1 MKKLIDYINSNV
13 LFKVASLNS
22 AAVITRIVSGFL
34 TSKAI
39 AYFIGAEGMA
49 LVGNL
54 RDFLRFAQSFSIL
67 GLYNGVVKYIAEFK
81 DNTKELS
88 KTISTAFYLGFISSF
103 IVALLC
109 YFYAQEINDYL
120 FPGFND
126 YAFVIRILAVAMP
139 FYALNTFSFSI
150 FYS

>member
-1 MKKLIDYINSNV
+1 MKKLIEYINSNV
-13 LFKVASLNS
+13 LYKVASLNS

-88 KTISTAFYLGFISSF
+88 KTISTVFYLGFISSF
-103 IVALLC
+103 IISLLC
-109 YFYAQEINDYL
+109 
-120 FPGFND
+120 
-126 YAFVIRILAVAMP
+126 
-139 FYALNTFSFSI
+139 
-150 FYS
+150 

>member
-1 MKKLIDYINSNV
+1 MKKLIEYINSNV
-13 LFKVASLNS
+13 LYKVASLNS

-67 GLYNGVVKYIAEFK
+67 GLYNGVVKFIGEFK
-81 DNTKELS
+81 DDIKKLGKVLS
-88 KTISTAFYLGFISSF
+88 TTYYIGFCAMFLIS
-103 IVALLC
+103 LLC
-109 YFYAQEINDYL
+109 YFNSLAGKHL
-120 FPGFND
+120 FSC
-126 YAFVIRILAVAMP
+126 ICSLIKS
-139 FYALNTFSFSI
+139 T
-150 FYS
+150 